1 MTKNIAPKALSNNEL
16 ICLIPVTIDIEELS
30 NSVISKNL
38 EIEFNKLL
46 SLISLITIKL
56 TSYNYEK
63 ERHETSK
70 KANIHSDELKKCC
83 GNNYKDYINFLF
95 DSNILAARSPYSKD
109 VKGQSFGYG
118 FKSFHAFRRLRLI
131 KLTNSKPIFYKNKFS
146 DSYVKKYEEI
156 LYKLFDRTKFSLD
169 FILAEKKLFYK
180 YLENVVFPFD
190 SDITDEWN
198 KYSAYHGGLKQLV
211 KFLNGQYSFTR
222 ETKHSKRKPSG
233 RFYSSLTFLNKVT
246 RSLLYY
252 EGKKLQQLDVK
263 NMFPYLLSQ
272 YLKETAILDS
282 HRIKR
287 LQSCPAFKAKYKLN
301 NAPYISKK
309 FVSSQWLEQYLIE
322 KYGTLL
328 LPKSIL
334 VAKNGGLV
342 QQDVDKKF
350 FLDIPKSLFQDSDS
364 HFQHSNKKFYS
375 PFLHHSQRGNWNQ
388 NPNKTAQ
395 GAWKPKSRQEA
406 KMDTFSNG
414 YNQTKGTYS
423 NSHLATLYTETYNSS
438 IVLESFSPATMEYS
452 NYISTKIIETLMNK
466 EISKFNTLSIEG
478 VIYDHFIKLFKAKF
492 TLIEWGIYYQRLF
505 NDDYK
510 YLYEQDRELAKK
522 LFISMLYARN
532 NHYLEEQEVFK
543 SEFPILYD
551 LIREKK
557 KGDHKI
563 ITDELFD
570 LEAEIIVDKVARD
583 LIKKKIPTFTI
594 HDCIAV
600 QEENT
605 EVSELK
611 MKNTFISRFG
621 SCPQIKW
628 E

>member
-16 ICLIPVTIDIEELS
+16 MCLIPVTIDIEELS
-30 NSVISKNL
+30 NLVISKNL

-46 SLISLITIKL
+46 SLISLITTKL

-190 SDITDEWN
+190 SDITDEWVR
-198 KYSAYHGGLKQLV
+198 YSAYHGGLKQLV

-233 RFYSSLTFLNKVT
+233 RFYSSLTFLNKAT

-272 YLKETAILDS
+272 HLKETAILDS
-282 HRIKR
+282 HRVKR

-322 KYGTLL
+322 KYATLL
-328 LPKSIL
+328 LPLSML
-334 VAKNGGLV
+334 VAKNRGLV
-342 QQDVDKKF
+342 QQDVNKNF
-350 FLDIPKSLFQDSDS
+350 FLDIPKSLFQNSDS
-364 HFQHSNKKFYS
+364 HFQQSNKKFYS

-388 NPNKTAQ
+388 SPNKTAQ
-395 GAWKPKSRQEA
+395 GIWKPKSESETQ
-406 KMDTFSNG
+406 MSTHPSS
-414 YNQTKGTYS
+414 YSQTKDKYD
-423 NSHLATLYTETYNSS
+423 NSHLATLYTGNYNGSNTLVKS
-438 IVLESFSPATMEYS
+438 NQNPMEYS

-466 EISKFNTLSIEG
+466 EISKFNTLSVEG
-478 VIYDHFIKLFKAKF
+478 FIYDHFIGLFKVKF
-492 TLIEWGIYYQRLF
+492 TLIEWGMHYQRLF

-510 YLYEQDRELAKK
+510 CLYEQDRELAKNFSF
-522 LFISMLYARN
+522 LCCML
-532 NHYLEEQEVFK
+532 E
-543 SEFPILYD
+543 I
-551 LIREKK
+551 
-557 KGDHKI
+557 I
-563 ITDELFD
+563 IT
-570 LEAEIIVDKVARD
+570 
-583 LIKKKIPTFTI
+583 
-594 HDCIAV
+594 
-600 QEENT
+600 
-605 EVSELK
+605 
-611 MKNTFISRFG
+611 
-621 SCPQIKW
+621 
-628 E
+628 